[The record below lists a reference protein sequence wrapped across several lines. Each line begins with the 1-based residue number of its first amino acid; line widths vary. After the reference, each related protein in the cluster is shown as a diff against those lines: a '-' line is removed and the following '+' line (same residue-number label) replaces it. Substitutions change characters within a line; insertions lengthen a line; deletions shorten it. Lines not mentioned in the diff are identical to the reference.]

1 MIITSPGK
9 VTDRIWLLG
18 REESCQYLIKGDNA
32 YAILGGGMAYVA
44 PDVIEQLARFQV
56 DESLIRYLVIHHAH
70 FDHVGLMPF
79 FKKRWPRAEI
89 IGSSRALGLLAR
101 PDVIQAIIGLNL
113 GLLDQH
119 GLADR
124 SAEFGLDRESIEI
137 DRVMEDGD
145 EIDLGGL
152 TLRFL
157 YTPGHSS
164 CSMSVYIPQ
173 EKALSASD
181 AGGIPYGQEVFASA
195 NSNYDLY
202 QASLEKMAELDVD
215 IHMSEHYGA
224 RDGEDGRGFMG
235 RSIESARITRQS
247 LEDIYRR
254 TRDVDQTI
262 SEVTEHFMSNAT
274 RYFLPR
280 EVMAMVAGQMIR
292 FIARQID
299 QTTGE
304 RS

>member
-44 PDVIEQLARFQV
+44 QDVIEQLARFQI
-56 DESLIRYLVIHHAH
+56 DESSIRYLVIHHAH

-79 FKKRWPRAEI
+79 FKKRWPWAEI
-89 IGSSRALGLLAR
+89 IGSSRASGLLAR
-101 PDVIQAIIGLNL
+101 PDVIQTIFGFNQ

-124 SAEFGLDRESIEI
+124 AEEFGLDRKSIEI

-152 TLRFL
+152 TLKFL
-157 YTPGHSS
+157 HTPGHSS

-181 AGGIPYGQEVFASA
+181 AGGIPYGEPV
-195 NSNYDLY
+195 
-202 QASLEKMAELDVD
+202 
-215 IHMSEHYGA
+215 
-224 RDGEDGRGFMG
+224 
-235 RSIESARITRQS
+235 
-247 LEDIYRR
+247 R
-254 TRDVDQTI
+254 TFR
-262 SEVTEHFMSNAT
+262 
-274 RYFLPR
+274 
-280 EVMAMVAGQMIR
+280 
-292 FIARQID
+292 
-299 QTTGE
+299 
-304 RS
+304 